1 MNPND
6 SIELVLRFWQEV
18 WNPPYNI
25 DVIDEML
32 SEDFVF
38 VSAGTIALTSRAAFK
53 EWAIRFQSIV
63 EDGRLHILDTL
74 ANGDGTK
81 VVGRWK
87 TTGKNNGLFGLP
99 PDGRPVELTGIS
111 IMEIR
116 GNRIAQHWSERS
128 ALECYQMLSGE
139 NRRY

>member
-1 MNPND
+1 MNPKD

-18 WNPPYNI
+18 WNPPYNV

-38 VSAGTIALTSRAAFK
+38 VSAGKTALTSRAAFK
-53 EWAIRFQSIV
+53 DWAIRFQSIL

-74 ANGDGTK
+74 ANSDGTK

-87 TTGKNNGLFGLP
+87 TTGKNTGLFGLP
-99 PDGRPVELTGIS
+99 PDGRAVELTGIS
-111 IMEIR
+111 IMQIH
-116 GNRIAQHWSERS
+116 GDRIVQHWSERS
-128 ALECYQMLSGE
+128 ALECYQALSGD
-139 NRRY
+139 NHGY